1 MITRITLDVDSGWL
15 NFILEAHLLAEGDE
29 VFTIVSSEE
38 L

>member
-15 NFILEAHLLAEGDE
+15 DYILDGHLLAEGDE